1 MARRSEVRR
10 ANRVTLGSISVLS
23 TCLVLCGVWCVFFFQ
38 AEDGIRDY
46 KVTGVQT
53 CALPIWEQ
61 RSQWSPPQIGFAN
74 QLPHNLRDQ
83 FLHRVA
89 ERLNLGHGGINVG
102 RDPQT
107 LELRMH
113 DPHREDP

>member
-1 MARRSEVRR
+1 MEVCFPRALCFFLATMSTFPGVLWLGCRTVDRSPLPNLLENTRGR
-10 ANRVTLGSISVLS
+10 AG
-23 TCLVLCGVWCVFFFQ
+23 
-38 AEDGIRDY
+38 
-46 KVTGVQT
+46 
-53 CALPIWEQ
+53 EQ

-89 ERLNLGHGGINVG
+89 ERLNLGHGRINVG

-113 DPHREDP
+113 DPNRKDAVLLP